1 MSTDMDTFAARLA
14 SFDTVLKPER
24 RSSTTKSSKT
34 IGWPHHSPSPA
45 ELAHAG
51 FYYKPYETNPDNT
64 TCFQCNRALDGWEEE
79 DNPITEH
86 LKHSPDCG
94 WAIIMDIQQ
103 RSSNP
108 ATIEDPTGD
117 RITQARIA
125 TFGAAWPHDGK
136 RGWVCQSEKMVEGG
150 WYFCPSEESDDLA
163 SCPYCKLSLDGW
175 EPKDDP
181 FDEHYRR
188 SSDCSFFVFAQPPA
202 KKGKGS
208 KSKKGRTSKASSRL
222 STQSVATTTS
232 EALEMDV
239 DESMDQSIMSQAT
252 VKPKTSKKGTKGK
265 GKSSKSKKEDVEVE
279 SQVDVDEIEL
289 VQSKLEPV
297 KPKRG
302 TKGKKR
308 VSEEMNNDE
317 PEPVQED
324 FHESPPPPEPPAKR
338 RATKTRS
345 SVSQAFDYDHIMAD
359 TGSVDEA
366 PQEETAKKGRK
377 KKGTSKSRK
386 ASDVS
391 VASKSTSKAHVPR
404 DSELEAALE
413 AGLDADVPEPAEEEE
428 QEPEPEKPRPS
439 KKNKGGKKA
448 KAAAESPEPPQEPEE
463 PEFDQDEQPDAAV
476 EPHVPEMEEHQVP
489 EEPEE
494 PEEPVLKSKLAKAS
508 KKKGSKKSKK
518 EESSK
523 APATQ
528 DMSEFK
534 SAAEDR
540 RESDRHESFVSVEIT
555 NKESESQR
563 EPETEPEEKVVK
575 KKSSKKDVKA
585 KKSKKSK
592 KTEESPPP
600 EPVQEQRDFRPPSR
614 DVDDVFGTPDDISD
628 QVEMVAAP
636 HAPSPEPPVAHERTP
651 VPVKTTKRFSDI
663 PQEEHLA
670 QSFSESQGSARK
682 ERLKPQRTSES
693 SNRAVSPLPTA
704 RLSTPSMS
712 PQSSDAE
719 NHPPSSRPSTTGP
732 AVPSASKELKPRTPL
747 VASTPS
753 PSKRNA
759 NAGFPPSGHP
769 WTPVDID
776 EVLFGEASD
785 KENADL
791 VGMFKNVKGTLTSPE
806 KKMTVEE
813 WIVWNAKNGEEHLK
827 RECERL
833 VSQFEKEG
841 GRAMQRLEAIE
852 CMD

>member
-1 MSTDMDTFAARLA
+1 MSADMDTFAARLA

-108 ATIEDPTGD
+108 ATIEDPTSD

-136 RGWVCQSEKMVEGG
+136 RGWVCQSDKMVEGG
-150 WYFCPSEESDDLA
+150 WYFCPNEESNDLA

-181 FDEHYRR
+181 FDEHFRR

-208 KSKKGRTSKASSRL
+208 TSKKGRTSKASSRL

-232 EALEMDV
+232 EAPEMDV
-239 DESMDQSIMSQAT
+239 DESMDQSVMSQAT
-252 VKPKTSKKGTKGK
+252 VKPKVSKKGTKGK
-265 GKSSKSKKEDVEVE
+265 SKSSRSKKEDVMVE
-279 SQVDVDEIEL
+279 SQLDVDEIEL
-289 VQSKLEPV
+289 VQPEPEPEPEPEPV

-302 TKGKKR
+302 TKANKR
-308 VSEEMNNDE
+308 VSEEVSNDE
-317 PEPVQED
+317 PEAVQED
-324 FHESPPPPEPPAKR
+324 FHD
-338 RATKTRS
+338 S
-345 SVSQAFDYDHIMAD
+345 SVSQAYDYDHVMAD
-359 TGSVDEA
+359 AGLVDEA
-366 PQEETAKKGRK
+366 PQEGPVKKGRK

-386 ASDVS
+386 TSDVS
-391 VASKSTSKAHVPR
+391 VSSKSTSKTRVPR

-413 AGLDADVPEPAEEEE
+413 AGLDADIPEPAEEER
-428 QEPEPEKPRPS
+428 EPEPDKPLVS

-448 KAAAESPEPPQEPEE
+448 KAAAESPEPQHEPEE
-463 PEFDQDEQPDAAV
+463 PYFGQDLPSDAPAELDV
-476 EPHVPEMEEHQVP
+476 CKIEDHPIP

-494 PEEPVLKSKLAKAS
+494 HEEPIPKPRPAKAS
-508 KKKGSKKSKK
+508 GKKGSKKSKK
-518 EESSK
+518 EESLK

-528 DMSEFK
+528 DSSEIK

-540 RESDRHESFVSVEIT
+540 RDSDRHESFVSVEII
-555 NKESESQR
+555 NKEPESRR
-563 EPETEPEEKVVK
+563 EPETEPKEKVIK

-585 KKSKKSK
+585 KKTKKTK
-592 KTEESPPP
+592 KTEETPPP
-600 EPVQEQRDFRPPSR
+600 EPVQEQRDLRSPSR
-614 DVDDVFGTPDDISD
+614 DEDDVFGTPDDIPD

-636 HAPSPEPPVAHERTP
+636 RAPSPEPSVAHERTP
-651 VPVKTTKRFSDI
+651 VPAKTTKRFSDI

-670 QSFSESQGSARK
+670 QSFSESQGSGRK
-682 ERLKPQRTSES
+682 ERSKPLRVSQS

-704 RLSTPSMS
+704 RMSTPSMS

-719 NHPPSSRPSTTGP
+719 NHPPSSRPSTASRT
-732 AVPSASKELKPRTPL
+732 VPSASKELKPRTPL
-747 VASTPS
+747 VARTPS

-759 NAGFPPSGHP
+759 NAGFPPSAHP

-776 EVLFGEASD
+776 EVLFGEADD

-791 VGMFKNVKGTLTSPE
+791 ASMFKTVKGTLTSPE

-813 WIVWNAKNGEEHLK
+813 WIMWNAKNGEERLK

-833 VSQFEKEG
+833 VGQFEKEG

>member
-1 MSTDMDTFAARLA
+1 MS
-14 SFDTVLKPER
+14 S
-24 RSSTTKSSKT
+24 
-34 IGWPHHSPSPA
+34 
-45 ELAHAG
+45 
-51 FYYKPYETNPDNT
+51 
-64 TCFQCNRALDGWEEE
+64 
-79 DNPITEH
+79 
-86 LKHSPDCG
+86 
-94 WAIIMDIQQ
+94 
-103 RSSNP
+103 
-108 ATIEDPTGD
+108 
-117 RITQARIA
+117 
-125 TFGAAWPHDGK
+125 
-136 RGWVCQSEKMVEGG
+136 
-150 WYFCPSEESDDLA
+150 
-163 SCPYCKLSLDGW
+163 
-175 EPKDDP
+175 
-181 FDEHYRR
+181 DEHYRR
-188 SSDCSFFVFAQPPA
+188 SSDCSFFVFAQPPS
-202 KKGKGS
+202 KKSKGS

-232 EALEMDV
+232 EAPEMDV
-239 DESMDQSIMSQAT
+239 DESMDQSMMSQAAA
-252 VKPKTSKKGTKGK
+252 KPKASKKGTKGK

-279 SQVDVDEIEL
+279 NQMDADEIEF
-289 VQSKLEPV
+289 VQPEPEPV
-297 KPKRG
+297 KLKRG

-308 VSEEMNNDE
+308 VSEEMSNDE
-317 PEPVQED
+317 PEAAPEN
-324 FHESPPPPEPPAKR
+324 FHESPPPAEPPAKR

-345 SVSQAFDYDHIMAD
+345 SSVSQVFDYDHIMAD
-359 TGSVDEA
+359 AGSLDEA
-366 PQEETAKKGRK
+366 PQEESVKKGRK

-391 VASKSTSKAHVPR
+391 VSSKSMSKTRVPR

-413 AGLDADVPEPAEEEE
+413 AGLDADVPEPADEE
-428 QEPEPEKPRPS
+428 QEPESDKPRAS
-439 KKNKGGKKA
+439 KKNKGSKKT
-448 KAAAESPEPPQEPEE
+448 KAAAESPEPPQEPEK
-463 PEFDQDEQPDAAV
+463 PEFDQELQPDALV
-476 EPHVPEMEEHQVP
+476 ELDVPEMEEHPVP

-494 PEEPVLKSKLAKAS
+494 PEEPIPKLKPAKAS

-523 APATQ
+523 APFTQ
-528 DMSEFK
+528 DSSDIK
-534 SAAEDR
+534 SANEDR
-540 RESDRHESFVSVEIT
+540 RESDRHESFVSVEII
-555 NKESESQR
+555 NKESESRQ

-585 KKSKKSK
+585 KKSKKTK
-592 KTEESPPP
+592 KTEETPPP
-600 EPVQEQRDFRPPSR
+600 EPVQEQRDVRSPSR
-614 DVDDVFGTPDDISD
+614 DDDDDVFGTPDDIPD

-636 HAPSPEPPVAHERTP
+636 RAPSPEPSVAHERTP
-651 VPVKTTKRFSDI
+651 VPAKTTKRFSDI

-682 ERLKPQRTSES
+682 ERSKPQRTSQS

-719 NHPPSSRPSTTGP
+719 NHPPSSRPSTAGP
-732 AVPSASKELKPRTPL
+732 AVPSASKALKPRTPL

-759 NAGFPPSGHP
+759 NAGFPPSAHP

-791 VGMFKNVKGTLTSPE
+791 AGMFKNVKGTLTSPE

-813 WIVWNAKNGEEHLK
+813 WIMWNAKNGEERLK

-833 VSQFEKEG
+833 VGQFEKEG